1 MEMLAVYL
9 SLPRHMRDILLR
21 VSTVEL
27 PSIILILTL
36 REVVGMIITLMQAR
50 DTLILILPILII
62 RLILKKSSLILS

>member
-1 MEMLAVYL
+1 MLAVYL

-27 PSIILILTL
+27 PSIILIHTL
-36 REVVGMIITLMQAR
+36 RVVVGMVITLMQAQ

-62 RLILKKSSLILS
+62 RPILKKSYLILS

>member
-1 MEMLAVYL
+1 MLAVYL

-36 REVVGMIITLMQAR
+36 REAVGMIITLMQAQ

-62 RLILKKSSLILS
+62 RPILKKSSLILS